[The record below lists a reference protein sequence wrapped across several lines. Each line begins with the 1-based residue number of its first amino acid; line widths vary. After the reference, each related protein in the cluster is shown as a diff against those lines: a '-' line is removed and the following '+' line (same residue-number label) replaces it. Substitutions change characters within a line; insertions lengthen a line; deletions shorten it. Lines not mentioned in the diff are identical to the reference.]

1 MSTKQRTPDSSRQL
15 REALSPYLD
24 LRTLR
29 KIAAQGGDVQ
39 RAFHAEAQGNIPAE
53 VRALIG
59 ALSVLLRPTSRQ
71 SITSPEEMAGLLMV
85 EMGSLEQE
93 ELKVVVL
100 NAKNHVMDIVT
111 VYRGTINSSAVRVAE
126 VFKEALRRN
135 AFGIIVAHNHPS
147 GDPTPSPEDVAVTR
161 EIVAAGKLLGIDV
174 LDHLVIGQGRWTSLR
189 ARGLGFDS
197 SALGRR

>member
-39 RAFHAEAQGNIPAE
+39 RAFHAEAHGNIPAE
-53 VRALIG
+53 VRALSG

-126 VFKEALRRN
+126 VFKEALRR
-135 AFGIIVAHNHPS
+135 
-147 GDPTPSPEDVAVTR
+147 
-161 EIVAAGKLLGIDV
+161 
-174 LDHLVIGQGRWTSLR
+174 
-189 ARGLGFDS
+189 
-197 SALGRR
+197 